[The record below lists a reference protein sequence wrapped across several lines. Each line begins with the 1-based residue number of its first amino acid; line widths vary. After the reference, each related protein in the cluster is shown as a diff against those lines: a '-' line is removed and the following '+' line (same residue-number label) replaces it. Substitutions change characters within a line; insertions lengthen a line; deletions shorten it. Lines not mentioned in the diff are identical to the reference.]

1 MEQLT
6 LEPLCEKQKHI
17 FRLRVGH
24 DNCEICYR
32 KYTDYR
38 CKNCYRELCNR
49 CHTDEII
56 RIRDRE
62 LGITRTIL
70 IENIREQDIQMHKK
84 VIGRRITR
92 SPPSGLKSVFGF
104 FKS

>member
-6 LEPLCEKQKHI
+6 LEPLCEKQNHI

-56 RIRDRE
+56 RMRDKGRRT
-62 LGITRTIL
+62 TRAIL
-70 IENIREQDIQMHKK
+70 IEDIREQDIHMHKR
-84 VIGRRITR
+84 VIGRRIEGKA
-92 SPPSGLKSVFGF
+92 PPSGLRSVFGF
-104 FKS
+104 FK